1 MSIIKKIL
9 GIASRQ
15 ESDGSFSPS
24 PLALKLATKSKTDYD
39 HKVYPNAYKGGKAK
53 VLMVCADQRNMIM
66 ENGKQF
72 STGKHPVE
80 MLVPMLHLEQAGFEV
95 DIYTATGDSVK
106 IEMWAMPEE
115 DEAVNALYQKHKT
128 NFENPHSLSDFVQNS
143 MNDESPY
150 VAVFLPGGHAAMLGL
165 PENKDLE
172 KVIHWVHQKDKY
184 MLALCHGPAA
194 LLAAGLS
201 LDKGIDEAAFIY
213 RGYKVAVFPDS
224 VDKMTPKIGYMP
236 GHMPWYFGEKLQEL
250 GVEIIN
256 KKSEGNCHQDR
267 KLITGDGPLAAD
279 KFGKIAANA
288 LLSENLASFQ

>member
-9 GIASRQ
+9 GIAPRQ

-72 STGKHPVE
+72 STGNHPVE

-95 DIYTATGDSVK
+95 DIYTATGNSVK

-194 LLAAGLS
+194 LLAANLS
-201 LDKGIDEAAFIY
+201 LEKDDFIY

-256 KKSEGNCHQDR
+256 KKAEGNCHQDR
-267 KLITGDGPLAAD
+267 KLITGDGPLAAN
-279 KFGKIAANA
+279 KFGIMAANA
-288 LLSENLASFQ
+288 LLSENL

>member
-9 GIASRQ
+9 GIAPRQ

-72 STGKHPVE
+72 STGNHPVE

-201 LDKGIDEAAFIY
+201 LDKGTDEAAFIY

-256 KKSEGNCHQDR
+256 KKAEGNCHQDR
-267 KLITGDGPLAAD
+267 KLITGDGPLAAN
-279 KFGKIAANA
+279 KFGIMAANA
-288 LLSENLASFQ
+288 LLSENL

>member
-1 MSIIKKIL
+1 M
-9 GIASRQ
+9 
-15 ESDGSFSPS
+15 
-24 PLALKLATKSKTDYD
+24 T

-72 STGKHPVE
+72 STGNHPVE
-80 MLVPMLHLEQAGFEV
+80 MLVPMLHLEQAGFDV

-201 LDKGIDEAAFIY
+201 LDKDTDEAAFIY

-236 GHMPWYFGEKLQEL
+236 GQMPWYFGEKLQEL

-256 KKSEGNCHQDR
+256 KKAEGNCHQDR
-267 KLITGDGPLAAD
+267 KLITGDGPLAAN
-279 KFGKIAANA
+279 KFGIMAANA
-288 LLSENLASFQ
+288 LLSENL

>member
-1 MSIIKKIL
+1 M
-9 GIASRQ
+9 
-15 ESDGSFSPS
+15 
-24 PLALKLATKSKTDYD
+24 
-39 HKVYPNAYKGGKAK
+39 
-53 VLMVCADQRNMIM
+53 LMVCADQRNMTM

-72 STGKHPVE
+72 STGNHPVE

-165 PENKDLE
+165 PDNKDLE

-201 LDKGIDEAAFIY
+201 LDKDTDEAAFIY
-213 RGYKVAVFPDS
+213 HGYKVAVFPDS

-236 GHMPWYFGEKLQEL
+236 GQMPWYFGEKLQEL

-256 KKSEGNCHQDR
+256 KKAEGNCHQDR
-267 KLITGDGPLAAD
+267 KLITGDGPLAAN
-279 KFGKIAANA
+279 KFGIMAANA
-288 LLSENLASFQ
+288 LLSENI

>member
-9 GIASRQ
+9 GIAPRQ

-53 VLMVCADQRNMIM
+53 VLMVCADQRNMTM

-72 STGKHPVE
+72 STGNHPVE

-201 LDKGIDEAAFIY
+201 LDKGTDEAAFIY
-213 RGYKVAVFPDS
+213 HGYKVAVFPDS

-256 KKSEGNCHQDR
+256 KKAEGNCQQDR
-267 KLITGDGPLAAD
+267 KLITGDGPLAAN
-279 KFGKIAANA
+279 KFGIMAANA
-288 LLSENLASFQ
+288 LLSENL

>member
-9 GIASRQ
+9 GIAPRQ

-72 STGKHPVE
+72 STGNHPVE

-95 DIYTATGDSVK
+95 DIYTATGNSVK

-194 LLAAGLS
+194 LLAANLS
-201 LDKGIDEAAFIY
+201 LEKDDFIY

-256 KKSEGNCHQDR
+256 KKAEGNCQQDR
-267 KLITGDGPLAAD
+267 KLITGDGPLAAN
-279 KFGKIAANA
+279 KFGIMAANA
-288 LLSENLASFQ
+288 LLSENL

>member
-9 GIASRQ
+9 GIAPRQ

-72 STGKHPVE
+72 STGNHPVE

-172 KVIHWVHQKDKY
+172 IVIHWVHQKDKY

-194 LLAAGLS
+194 LLAASLS
-201 LDKGIDEAAFIY
+201 LDKDDFIY

-256 KKSEGNCHQDR
+256 KKAEGNCHQDR
-267 KLITGDGPLAAD
+267 KLITGDGPLAAN
-279 KFGKIAANA
+279 KFGIMAANA
-288 LLSENLASFQ
+288 LLSENI

>member
-9 GIASRQ
+9 GIAPRQ

-72 STGKHPVE
+72 STGNHPVE

-95 DIYTATGDSVK
+95 DIYTATGNSVK

-165 PENKDLE
+165 PEN
-172 KVIHWVHQKDKY
+172 
-184 MLALCHGPAA
+184 C
-194 LLAAGLS
+194 LLYTS
-201 LDKGIDEAAFIY
+201 PSPRDQ
-213 RGYKVAVFPDS
+213 RGS
-224 VDKMTPKIGYMP
+224 RMP
-236 GHMPWYFGEKLQEL
+236 
-250 GVEIIN
+250 
-256 KKSEGNCHQDR
+256 SS
-267 KLITGDGPLAAD
+267 A
-279 KFGKIAANA
+279 
-288 LLSENLASFQ
+288 

>member
-9 GIASRQ
+9 GIAPRQ

-72 STGKHPVE
+72 STGNHPVE
-80 MLVPMLHLEQAGFEV
+80 MLVPMLHLEQAGFKV
-95 DIYTATGDSVK
+95 DIYTATGNSVK

-201 LDKGIDEAAFIY
+201 LDKGTDEAAFIY

-236 GHMPWYFGEKLQEL
+236 GHMPRYFGEKLQKL

-256 KKSEGNCHQDR
+256 KKSEGNCHHDR
-267 KLITGDGPLAAD
+267 KLITGDGPLATN
-279 KFGKIAANA
+279 KFGIMAANA
-288 LLSENLASFQ
+288 LLSENL

>member
-9 GIASRQ
+9 GIAPRQ

-72 STGKHPVE
+72 STGNHPVE
-80 MLVPMLHLEQAGFEV
+80 MLVPMLHLEQAGFDV

-213 RGYKVAVFPDS
+213 RGYKVSVFPDS

-256 KKSEGNCHQDR
+256 KKAEGNCQQDR
-267 KLITGDGPLAAD
+267 KLITGDGPLAAN
-279 KFGKIAANA
+279 KFGIMAANA
-288 LLSENLASFQ
+288 LLSENL

>member
-9 GIASRQ
+9 GIAPRQ

-39 HKVYPNAYKGGKAK
+39 RKVYPNAYKGGKAK

-72 STGKHPVE
+72 STGNHPVE

-95 DIYTATGDSVK
+95 DIYTATGNSVK

-201 LDKGIDEAAFIY
+201 LDKGTDEAAFIY
-213 RGYKVAVFPDS
+213 HGYKVAVFPDS

-256 KKSEGNCHQDR
+256 KKAEGNCQQDR
-267 KLITGDGPLAAD
+267 KLITGDGPLAAN
-279 KFGKIAANA
+279 KFGIMAANA
-288 LLSENLASFQ
+288 LLSENL

>member
-165 PENKDLE
+165 PENEDLE

-201 LDKGIDEAAFIY
+201 LDKGNDEAAFIY

-224 VDKMTPKIGYMP
+224 VDKITPKIGYMP

-256 KKSEGNCHQDR
+256 KKAEGNCHQDR